1 MQFLAPLFLVAL
13 AGLAIPV
20 LLHLTQREKKQI
32 IRFPSL
38 MFVRR
43 IPYQSVRRRKVQ
55 NWLLL
60 LVRMTALAL
69 LIAAFARPLILSSDA
84 LTPPGAGARELVVLL
99 DTSYSMRYGDR
110 WESARKAAMEA
121 VGSLNASDRGSLVL
135 FSSGTEIAVRSAGER
150 ERLTA
155 AVTTAKPGAG
165 GTRYAPALKVA
176 GSILAES
183 KLPRREVVLISDF
196 QRGGWRGEEGTR
208 LPEGAL
214 LTPVPVQGA
223 ADRANIS
230 VTAVS
235 LTPSTFSG
243 QDRMAVT
250 AGLVNRTERPV
261 SGLSV
266 KLQVDNLP
274 VGTKSVSIE
283 PGGTTSVT
291 FEPFSV
297 SRKNMRGTVSLDP
310 DALETDNAYH
320 FVVSPSVPLRI
331 ALVDRGSP
339 DARRYVADS
348 LSIGESPRIQTVVRQ
363 PETLTDE
370 DLKQSAV
377 VLVNDA
383 PIAANVGRRLGR
395 FVQGGGGLFVV
406 GGSRASWPQEVD
418 VLPATLGVPV
428 DRTRGEPARVG
439 LIEYGH
445 PVFEAF
451 RGPRSG
457 NFSTSR
463 IYAYRRVNP
472 AKDAQVLAR
481 FDGGDAAVL
490 ERRVGTGRVLLFA
503 TGFDQPSSDL
513 PLKAVFPVFVHQAI
527 RYLAAYQEPRPWL
540 TVGDVLD
547 PSVAA
552 SARSAPTSRVVLTPS
567 SVRMPLDDEGS
578 DVLELTE
585 QGFYEIRDAAN
596 AADLTVIASN
606 VDPAEGDLTPMD
618 PADIAAAAVGAPGA
632 GGGGGSSPVPLT
644 PEAQENNQ
652 RLWWYLLCAGILLLG
667 VDTILSNRLA
677 KS

>member
-69 LIAAFARPLILSSDA
+69 LIAAFARPLILRSDA
-84 LTPPGAGARELVVLL
+84 LTPPGSGARELVVLL

-110 WESARKAAMEA
+110 WESARKAALEA
-121 VGSLNASDRGSLVL
+121 IGTLNASDRGSLVL
-135 FSSGTEIAVRSAGER
+135 FASGTEIAVRSAGER

-155 AVTTAKPGAG
+155 AVTTAAPGAG

-183 KLPRREVVLISDF
+183 QLPRREVVLISDF

-208 LPEGAL
+208 LPQGAL

-223 ADRANIS
+223 VDRPNVG

-235 LTPSTFSG
+235 LAHSTFSG
-243 QDRMAVT
+243 QDRLAVT
-250 AGLVNRTERPV
+250 AGLVNRTDRPV
-261 SGLSV
+261 NGLSV

-274 VGTKSVSIE
+274 VGTKSISIE
-283 PGGTTSVT
+283 PGATASVT

-297 SRKNMRGTVSLDP
+297 SRKNMRGTVSIDP

-320 FVVSPSVPLRI
+320 FVVSPSVPLHV

-339 DARRYVADS
+339 ESRRYVADA
-348 LSIGESPRIQTVVRQ
+348 LSIGESPRIETAIRSA
-363 PETLTDE
+363 ETLSDD
-370 DLKQSAV
+370 DLRRSAV
-377 VLVNDA
+377 VVVNDA
-383 PIAANVGRRLGR
+383 PIAPNVGRRLGR
-395 FVQGGGGLFVV
+395 YVQGGGGLFMVS
-406 GGSRASWPQEVD
+406 GSRASWPQEVD
-418 VLPATLGVPV
+418 VLPATLGLPA
-428 DRTRGEPARVG
+428 DRTRGEPARLG

-451 RGPRSG
+451 RAPRSG
-457 NFSTSR
+457 NFSTP
-463 IYAYRRVNP
+463 RVYMFRHVSP
-472 AKDAQVLAR
+472 SKDAQVLAR
-481 FDGGDAAVL
+481 FDGGSPAVL
-490 ERRVGTGRVLLFA
+490 ERQVGTGRVLQFA

-513 PLKAVFPVFVHQAI
+513 PLKSVFPVFVHQAV

-552 SARSAPTSRVVLTPS
+552 AAKSAPSSRVVLTPS
-567 SVRMPLDDEGS
+567 SKRVPMEDEGS
-578 DVLELTE
+578 DVLELAE

-606 VDPAEGDLTPMD
+606 VDPAEGDLSPMD
-618 PADIAAAAVGAPGA
+618 PTDIVAAAVGEPGT
-632 GGGGGSSPVPLT
+632 GRGGGSSPEPLT
-644 PEAQENNQ
+644 PEAQ
-652 RLWWYLLCAGILLLG
+652 
-667 VDTILSNRLA
+667 
-677 KS
+677 